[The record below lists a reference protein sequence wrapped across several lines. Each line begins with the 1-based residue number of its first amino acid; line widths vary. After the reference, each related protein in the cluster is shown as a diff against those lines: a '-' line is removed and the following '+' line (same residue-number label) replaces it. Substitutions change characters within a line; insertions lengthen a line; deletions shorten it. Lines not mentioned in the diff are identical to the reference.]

1 MSDHINAVY
10 SNMYLV
16 ITICAG
22 KMVPKGP
29 DNRRNI
35 NVKQSRGLN
44 KVFQEDINY
53 LRIYLF
59 AHDVKEQV
67 CHDTLLASLSSKNH
81 CVTPRSLAATEVFPG
96 RDPT

>member
-10 SNMYLV
+10 SNMFLV

-29 DNRRNI
+29 DNHCNI

-44 KVFQEDINY
+44 KVYQEDTNHIG
-53 LRIYLF
+53 IYPFCL
-59 AHDVKEQV
+59 
-67 CHDTLLASLSSKNH
+67 
-81 CVTPRSLAATEVFPG
+81 
-96 RDPT
+96 